1 MRKGKKNRN
10 RQAKQARRA
19 ARKSR
24 EQKHRRHGRKGLQ
37 GLSKNAVGTAPVRDA
52 FIGPELFEDG
62 MGPVVITRDLTDGQ
76 VAIGVFLVD
85 VYCLG
90 VKNAFF
96 RLASELDY
104 DDDIARVRGP
114 QGMDKVEPGC
124 ARKLVEG
131 AVAYARD
138 LGFVPH
144 PDFREA
150 GMVLGDI
157 DGSDCPETFT
167 FGKDGKPLFVRGPH
181 DSSSRIKRILAQLR
195 RRCGE
200 HGFHYFLG
208 TDDPDELDVQGEEAK
223 ESLRETLGK

>member
-1 MRKGKKNRN
+1 MGTGMDKRKKNRN
-10 RQAKQARRA
+10 QQAKQARRA

-24 EQKHRRHGRKGLQ
+24 EQKHRRLGRKGLH

-62 MGPVVITRDLTDGQ
+62 IGPVVITRDLRDGQ

-96 RLASELDY
+96 RLTSELDY
-104 DDDIARVRGP
+104 DHDIAQVGGP
-114 QGMDKVEPGC
+114 QGMDKVEPAC

-157 DGSDCPETFT
+157 DGSDCPETFA
-167 FGKDGKPLFVRGPH
+167 FGKDGKPLFIRGPH
-181 DSSSRIKRILAQLR
+181 DSSSLVKRIVAQLR

-200 HGFHYFLG
+200 HGFHYIPG
-208 TDDPDELDVQGEEAK
+208 TDDPDELEGAG
-223 ESLRETLGK
+223 RGGMGT